1 MKLTAALPAR
11 EDWNM
16 HKYPIWDIAGRKWID
31 HKPNPRY
38 AIFHAGPPRDN
49 KKDVVLDKETGL
61 VWERAPSIE
70 KFHWDAAIVYSYAK
84 AVAGRKGWR
93 LPSIEELLS
102 VVDPTRSNPSL
113 PAGHPFLNVQL
124 DDVYWSSTLGMS
136 FLPTYAWGYNFSNAD
151 TGNNL
156 KSTSR
161 YVWLVRGGSGHDYPY

>member
-1 MKLTAALPAR
+1 
-11 EDWNM
+11 M
-16 HKYPIWDIAGRKWID
+16 HKNPIWDITKSRWID
-31 HKPNPRY
+31 HKPNPRF
-38 AIFHAGPPRDN
+38 AIYHPGPRRDKTN
-49 KKDVVLDKETGL
+49 DAVLDKETGL
-61 VWERAPSIE
+61 VWERAPGTE
-70 KFHWDAAIVYSYAK
+70 KKPWDAAIVYSFSK

-102 VVDPTRSNPSL
+102 LVDPTRSNPSL

-136 FLPTYAWGYNFSNAD
+136 FLPTYAWGYDFSNAD

-156 KSTSR
+156 KSTQR